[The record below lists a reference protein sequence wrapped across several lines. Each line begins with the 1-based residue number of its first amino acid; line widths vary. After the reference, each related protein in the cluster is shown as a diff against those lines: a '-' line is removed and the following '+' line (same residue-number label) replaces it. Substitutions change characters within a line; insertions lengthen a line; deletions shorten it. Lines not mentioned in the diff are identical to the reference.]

1 MHIRTRDLKARAEEL
16 EDGYEEAKAEA
27 FTREVTDEMEGM
39 EVEEMDIDF
48 FQGCIDS
55 FTFPDSGDWAW
66 SQMESEIEEIGDQ
79 QYELEKDRR
88 MGL

>member
-66 SQMESEIEEIGDQ
+66 SQMESEIDEIGDQ